1 MYELTDLEK
10 SKIYQLNGDPEMV
23 EAIKKVLLAAM
34 YANGTLRQGVQAS
47 PLQNSAF
54 ALVSLA
60 SSGQG
65 TISNEELGED
75 LRGLFHGVQL
85 MERGFKRLS
94 EIKPEETAVESP
106 FNEAI

>member
-10 SKIYQLNGDPEMV
+10 SKIYQLNADPEMV

-34 YANGTLRQGVQAS
+34 YANGTLRQDAQAN
-47 PLQNSAF
+47 PLTNSAF
-54 ALVSLA
+54 ALVALA

-94 EIKPEETAVESP
+94 EIKKEESP
-106 FNEAI
+106 VETPYNEAI

>member
-10 SKIYQLNGDPEMV
+10 SKVFQFMQDENMV
-23 EAIKKVLLAAM
+23 EAVRKVMLAAM
-34 YANGTLRQGVQAS
+34 YSNGTLRQEANSS
-47 PLQNSAF
+47 PLTNSAF
-54 ALVSLA
+54 ALVALA
-60 SSGQG
+60 TSGQG

-94 EIKPEETAVESP
+94 EIKPTESSVETP
-106 FNEAI
+106 YNEAI

>member
-10 SKIYQLNGDPEMV
+10 SKVFQFMQDADMV
-23 EAIKKVLLAAM
+23 EAVRKVMLASM
-34 YANGTLRQGVQAS
+34 YSNGTLRQDVKAS
-47 PLQNSAF
+47 PLTNSAF

-94 EIKPEETAVESP
+94 EVKVESEPVESP

>member
-10 SKIYQLNGDPEMV
+10 SKVFQFMQDQEMV
-23 EAIKKVLLAAM
+23 EAVRKVMLASM
-34 YANGTLRQGVQAS
+34 YSNGTLRQEANAS
-47 PLQNSAF
+47 PLTNAAF

-94 EIKPEETAVESP
+94 EVKVESESVESP